1 MIQLENQA
9 AEETR
14 QRGLKPDQLAQILRK
29 KKYKEPKGKWT
40 KVEGMHPPTW
50 RLVKSKTK
58 SK

>member
-1 MIQLENQA
+1 MVQLNNET

-29 KKYKEPKGKWT
+29 KKYKEPKGKYQRI
-40 KVEGMHPPTW
+40 EGMHPPTW